1 MTQEEIHAL
10 RFRTLNRVPNSTSKV
25 SPFIDEPS
33 NAFTSETLSLHI
45 FLQGHRLFS
54 NFVIKIRTLLRN
66 NVRAV
71 HKRYD

>member
-25 SPFIDEPS
+25 SPFIDERS
-33 NAFTSETLSLHI
+33 NAFTSETFSLHI